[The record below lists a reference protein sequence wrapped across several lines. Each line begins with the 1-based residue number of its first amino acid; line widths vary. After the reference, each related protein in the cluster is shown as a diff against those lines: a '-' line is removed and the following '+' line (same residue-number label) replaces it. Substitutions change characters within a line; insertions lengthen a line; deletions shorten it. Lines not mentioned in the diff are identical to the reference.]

1 MASFL
6 VADVSNWVTIATLGR
21 RVPFI
26 VVAVTT
32 GDDQPWLRPSPGLW
46 RMRRAEVVTI
56 SVLLAALFGLVFWAA
71 AGALAGI
78 ISVVVMVALGATFS
92 FFLRRRFRA
101 WRYQERNE
109 DLIVARGVMVQ
120 RLSVVPYGRMQF
132 VEVTAGPIERL
143 FKLSTV
149 KLHTAAAASDARI
162 PGLEQ
167 AEAARLRDRLTELG
181 ESMAAGM

>member
-6 VADVSNWVTIATLGR
+6 VADVGNWVTIATLGR

-26 VVAVTT
+26 VVGVTT

-46 RMRRAEVVTI
+46 RMRRAEGVTI
-56 SVLLAALFGLVFWAA
+56 SVLLAALFGLVFWGV

-78 ISVVVMVALGATFS
+78 ISVLVMVMLGTALS

-132 VEVTAGPIERL
+132 VEVTARPL
-143 FKLSTV
+143 
-149 KLHTAAAASDARI
+149 DRI
-162 PGLEQ
+162 SAP
-167 AEAARLRDRLTELG
+167 
-181 ESMAAGM
+181 S